1 MTMLMMISMTL
12 VHNNSRSSS
21 SRQCRGGGFKRE
33 RVRTTPSHEGREGD
47 AQSQWHRLCNN
58 SVQPVSLSSSQ
69 SVGYSSAPGAVA
81 EEGNNKFVL
90 LSFYW
95 ASSPLCSVVLLYC
108 LEEAN
113 YTVDY
118 GFK

>member
-1 MTMLMMISMTL
+1 M
-12 VHNNSRSSS
+12 
-21 SRQCRGGGFKRE
+21 
-33 RVRTTPSHEGREGD
+33 RTTPSHEGREGD
-47 AQSQWHRLCNN
+47 AQSQWQRLCNN

-95 ASSPLCSVVLLYC
+95 ASSPPLLSCSFVLFRGGKLYC
-108 LEEAN
+108 
-113 YTVDY
+113 
-118 GFK
+118 